1 MALAM
6 KRDILLNIY
15 DRALA
20 ELAKDQTLS
29 NENTRP
35 GDLTITFL
43 ITLFV
48 NQHRVSFQTSFRYS
62 NLRDFLNFFLCL
74 WAATWKS
81 LIVYTRALLIFKFQ
95 EWSDNRKLFMRM
107 FFASRLRKMAKK
119 SCWADVIWSLIF
131 KKHVLCF
138 LTKNV
143 STKIL
148 WVSNFFSSCSGSTQ
162 NYSKTI

>member
-62 NLRDFLNFFLCL
+62 NLRDFLNFFFLSASCDL
-74 WAATWKS
+74 KEFDRLHS
-81 LIVYTRALLIFKFQ
+81 SVIDIQISRMIRQPKIIHENVFCFSPSKDGKKILLSRCNLIVDIQ
-95 EWSDNRKLFMRM
+95 ET
-107 FFASRLRKMAKK
+107 
-119 SCWADVIWSLIF
+119 
-131 KKHVLCF
+131 CF
-138 LTKNV
+138 VFSKKNV

-148 WVSNFFSSCSGSTQ
+148 
-162 NYSKTI
+162 